1 MKKSVL
7 LLALLVLFFAGKQNK
22 HNGKLSSACQFYI
35 VQNKDGLHRL
45 DDKYTVFGQ
54 VFKGMDIVDSIVSV
68 KTDSMNSP
76 LTPIKMDVNI
86 INLSAKELKQYPWVS
101 LSNSS
106 EIFHK

>member
-1 MKKSVL
+1 
-7 LLALLVLFFAGKQNK
+7 
-22 HNGKLSSACQFYI
+22 

-54 VFKGMDIVDSIVSV
+54 VFKGMDIVDSIVTV

-86 INLSAKELKQYPWVS
+86 INLSAKELKQYSWVS

-106 EIFHK
+106 EIFNK